1 MPRISAAFF
10 FIGVLC
16 VLCGMG
22 FGMWMGATQHFDAA
36 PAHAHLNLVGWV
48 TSALYGT
55 FYALSKSYSPKL
67 AWSQFAISAIGILI
81 MIPSLFL
88 LLMNGNDAKFEPGI
102 TVGSLFV
109 FVGML
114 LFAVSV
120 FKELT
125 RAR

>member
-10 FIGVLC
+10 SIGVLC

-22 FGMWMGATQHFDAA
+22 FGMWMGASGNFTAA

-55 FYALSKSYSPKL
+55 FYALAKNYAPKL
-67 AWSQFAISAIGILI
+67 AWTQFVISTIGILI

-88 LLMNGNDAKFEPGI
+88 LTLNSNDPKFEPGI
-102 TVGSLFV
+102 TGGSMFV
-109 FVGML
+109 FVGMI